1 MNNGEPTVEGQHGYV
16 EETDHKAYV
25 ISRAPLCELVNSKGP
40 KTTPFGAQ
48 MSQVDDITDANF
60 DAEVLQSDKPV
71 LIDFWA
77 TWCAPCKALSPAV
90 HSLADEHA
98 DTLKVVKL
106 DIQANMKTALHFKVN
121 SIPTLIVIKGGKEV
135 ARQTGAAGGIQAL
148 RRLVASHI

>member
-1 MNNGEPTVEGQHGYV
+1 
-16 EETDHKAYV
+16 
-25 ISRAPLCELVNSKGP
+25 
-40 KTTPFGAQ
+40 

-98 DTLKVVKL
+98 DTLRVVKL

-121 SIPTLIVIKGGKEV
+121 SIPTLIVVKGGKEV

>member
-1 MNNGEPTVEGQHGYV
+1 
-16 EETDHKAYV
+16 
-25 ISRAPLCELVNSKGP
+25 
-40 KTTPFGAQ
+40 

-90 HSLADEHA
+90 HSIAEEHA

-121 SIPTLIVIKGGKEV
+121 SIPTLIVI
-135 ARQTGAAGGIQAL
+135 
-148 RRLVASHI
+148 